1 MRFSENWLRSWVDPD
16 VDTDEL
22 CEQLTNA
29 GLEVE
34 SADSITATFRDVV
47 VVDVRTAEPVE
58 DSDHLSVCSI
68 FDGKNEFT
76 VVCGAPNVRRGL
88 RTAYAREGAILGANN
103 QISTRR
109 IGGIDS
115 VGMLCSEFELG
126 MGQDSHGILELD
138 HSCQLGSDV
147 VSIFGVP
154 DSTISLDLTPNRGD
168 CFSVRGIAREIGV
181 INRATVTGPV
191 SEAVPP
197 SIDDALEIVLE
208 DPVGCP
214 IYLGRVVKDID
225 VGRTTPRWM
234 QDRLIRS
241 GLRPINPVVDVLNY
255 VMIELG
261 QPMHAFDLDRLSGR
275 IGVRR
280 GRDGERLLLLDGT
293 ELTLDSSMLAIT
305 DSTGPVALAG
315 VMGGLESGVQESTK
329 HLFLECAYFAP
340 DVIMGTPRKIGIQ
353 SDASTRYERGVDFQL
368 QREAMERASAL
379 LVRIAGG
386 RLGPV
391 TEAVS
396 DRHVPSRKHVRLRRD
411 RMNMLIGS
419 DIDADVVTDAF
430 RRLEFDPEFDTQAW
444 QCTVPSH
451 RFDIEIEEDL
461 VEEVCRIVGYNS
473 VPSRIED
480 AKRPLRAVPS
490 DQTTIWDLK
499 RRLIELG
506 YQEAITYSFISEDDN
521 RQFVS
526 REKLLDLVNPMSA
539 DQSTMRT
546 SLLAGLVRAV
556 QRNTARQHETV
567 RLFEV
572 GMCFSTSGSSV
583 SQQDKVAGIACGFRN
598 PESWGHSRRSVDF
611 FDIKGDVEQLLAISG
626 SPFSVKATS
635 CEGFHPGQTAA
646 LVVDSNEIG
655 ILGTLHPS
663 VAEYFEV
670 PRATVA
676 FEVDVEPLLQL
687 VRREG
692 GHVSVY
698 PSIRHDLSF
707 IIGKEVSAATIEMVV
722 LNSLKSYPVQFKLF
736 DVYEG
741 QGINKNEK
749 SVTVGLTFQE
759 KSRTLEEAEVRE
771 LVQLAANQLQR
782 QIGARLRS

>member
-1 MRFSENWLRSWVDPD
+1 MRFSENWLRSWVDPEIS
-16 VDTDEL
+16 TDEL
-22 CEQLTNA
+22 CDQLTNA

-34 SADSITATFRDVV
+34 TAETITATFLDVV
-47 VVDVRTAEPVE
+47 VVEVRTADPVE

-68 FDGKNEFT
+68 FDGKSEFT
-76 VVCGAPNVRRGL
+76 VVCGAPNVRPGL
-88 RTAYAREGAILGANN
+88 RTAYAREGARLDANN
-103 QISTRR
+103 RISTRR

-115 VGMLCSEFELG
+115 VGMLCSESELG
-126 MGQDSHGILELD
+126 MGDDTHGIVELD
-138 HSCQLGSDV
+138 HSCELGSDV
-147 VSIFGVP
+147 LSIFSVP

-191 SEAVPP
+191 SEPIAP
-197 SIDDALEIVLE
+197 SNDDALDIVLD

-214 IYLGRVVKDID
+214 IYLGRVVRDID
-225 VGRTTPRWM
+225 LSRTTPRWM
-234 QDRLIRS
+234 RDRLIRS

-261 QPMHAFDLDRLSGR
+261 QPMHAFDLDRLSER
-275 IGVRR
+275 IVVRR
-280 GRDGERLLLLDGT
+280 GNEGERLLLLDGT
-293 ELTLDSSMLAIT
+293 ELALESSMLAIA

-315 VMGGLESGVQESTK
+315 VMGGLESGVQESTE

-340 DVIMGTPRKIGIQ
+340 DAVMGTPRKIGIQ

-379 LVRIAGG
+379 LVQVTGG

-391 TEAVS
+391 TEAVA
-396 DRHVPSRKHVRLRRD
+396 DQHVPSLKNVRLRRD
-411 RMNMLIGS
+411 RMNLLIGS
-419 DIDADVVTDAF
+419 DIDVDVVTDAF
-430 RRLEFDPEFDTQAW
+430 RRLEFEPEFDNYAW
-444 QCTVPSH
+444 HCTIPSH

-480 AKRPLRAVPS
+480 AKRPLREVPS
-490 DQTTIWDLK
+490 DRTTIWDLK

-539 DQSTMRT
+539 DQSTMRK

-556 QRNTARQHETV
+556 QRNTARQHDTV

-572 GMCFSTSGSSV
+572 GMCFSSSGSSV
-583 SQQDKVAGIACGFRN
+583 DQQDKVAGIACGFRS
-598 PESWGHSRRSVDF
+598 PESWGHARQSVDF
-611 FDIKGDVEQLLAISG
+611 FDVKGDVEQLLAISG
-626 SPFSVKATS
+626 SPFGVKATS

-646 LVVDSNEIG
+646 LVVDNNEIG
-655 ILGTLHPS
+655 VLGTLHPS

-676 FEVDVEPLLQL
+676 FEVDVAPLLQL

-707 IIGKEVSAATIEMVV
+707 IISKEVSAATIEQVV
-722 LNSLKSYPVQFKLF
+722 LSSLKSCPVQFKLF

-749 SVTVGLTFQE
+749 SVTIGLTFQE
-759 KSRTLEEAEVRE
+759 KSRTLEEAEVRDM
-771 LVQLAANQLQR
+771 VHLAANELQS